1 MIRFRKWLVGL
12 LVLMLTVFSP
22 PIVQGQEVYEG
33 VGQGLNGEITLEI
46 TMDGDQLTSIEVI
59 DHQESPSI
67 SDPAFDRTPQAIID
81 QQSLEVDT
89 VAGATYTSLGI
100 IEAVEDALN
109 KAGLALVAVSQSADE
124 EDLEAIEKQADVVII
139 GGGGAGLAAAISA
152 LQNDATVI
160 VLEKMPVIGGS
171 TIIAGGQYNAVDSK
185 RQEQFEMNPAL
196 VSEIEALTTKE
207 AQNETHQRLMDE
219 LAEQIQEYTESGASH
234 VFDSP
239 QLHALHTYEGGDY
252 FGNIELIERFAYG
265 AEESVPWLEDLG
277 VAFQDEIAIVT
288 GALWQRTHQF
298 VEPLVTGPFKAYQ
311 AYIDEVGDRA
321 EIMLDTKALEL
332 IEEDGRVIGVKA
344 EQNGNEVIV
353 YANNGVVI
361 STGGFARNNDMVL
374 EYDEHWGDLE
384 GLDSTNSVSATG
396 DGIIMGQEIGASLV
410 GMEYIQLLPVGD
422 PETGGMQGNISKNAA
437 NQIFVNNEGH
447 RFVAEDARRD
457 TLTQGLLDQPDQEM
471 WIVHDAHEYPS
482 LDVTN
487 DFNEQIG
494 DLVENGKVVTGDT
507 IEELAENM
515 GVDVANFVATVED
528 YNQVVAG
535 EKTDDFGKSLLQDP
549 IDQAP
554 FYASFRVP
562 TVHHTMGGLEITTNA
577 EVLDTNGA
585 IIPGLYAAGEVVGGI
600 HGANRLGGNAVPDT
614 VVFGRIAGESAA
626 NNR

>member
-139 GGGGAGLAAAISA
+139 GGGGAGLAAAVSA